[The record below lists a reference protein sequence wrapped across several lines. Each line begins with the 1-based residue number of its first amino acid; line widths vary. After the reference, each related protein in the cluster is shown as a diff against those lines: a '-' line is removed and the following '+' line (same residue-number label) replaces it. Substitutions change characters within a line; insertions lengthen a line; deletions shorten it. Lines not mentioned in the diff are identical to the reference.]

1 MDRWN
6 VLTSKAV
13 ESGGQPRMIE
23 DCVSIEG
30 TTLKRRDEEAIVTD
44 GTYPGIHQ
52 SLNRWE
58 QRVRMLG

>member
-1 MDRWN
+1 M
-6 VLTSKAV
+6 LTSKAV
-13 ESGGQPRMIE
+13 ESGQPRMIE

-30 TTLKRRDEEAIVTD
+30 TTLKRRDEEAIMTD

-52 SLNRWE
+52 FLNRWE